1 MPDDAEG
8 SVVINNEIPT
18 GLTDAR
24 ATFGPWREQVLILL
38 T

>member
-24 ATFGPWREQVLILL
+24 ATFGPG
-38 T
+38 